1 MKMKNIFQYGVI
13 IFLMQLKITYTA
25 TTIRTTFSTTTTI
38 PTASVTRSATYYYT
52 SPTPTTIATTI
63 ATTFTTIATTSATR
77 SELDGY
83 CEGEIWNMEII
94 YVMFYSIVNNDSFN
108 SNKTYSLLECIFG
121 CLIVLKNISLFSQIF
136 VEDIMSLNYMHG
148 ALSSYILRQNAKT
161 DAVLVLSIKQLITL
175 TNWKS

>member
-25 TTIRTTFSTTTTI
+25 TTIRTTFSTTTI

-83 CEGEIWNMEII
+83 CEGEIWNMEI
-94 YVMFYSIVNNDSFN
+94 
-108 SNKTYSLLECIFG
+108 
-121 CLIVLKNISLFSQIF
+121 LILIILYIKQPLTF
-136 VEDIMSLNYMHG
+136 LNFII
-148 ALSSYILRQNAKT
+148 LSSFLAL
-161 DAVLVLSIKQLITL
+161 LVLIS
-175 TNWKS
+175 